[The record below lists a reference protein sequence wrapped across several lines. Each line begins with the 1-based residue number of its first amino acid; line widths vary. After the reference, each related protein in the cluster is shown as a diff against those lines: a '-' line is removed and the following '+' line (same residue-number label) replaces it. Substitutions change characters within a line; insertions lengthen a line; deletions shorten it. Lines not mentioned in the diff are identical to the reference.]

1 MLMRKIAWQSL
12 ANKYGGN
19 TRDISWYLYIYTKLA
34 YHHLFWPKL
43 VKSMAW
49 VWLSRVLTIMLVS
62 IVYIYTYMYYKI
74 RHWTGWWGKPMGKP
88 QESDRRGP
96 ASRAKPLRR
105 FPTGRHVGSGGSFF
119 GGFLSFP
126 VLGLCFGRKPL
137 DLTEKRLRSKNWETD
152 LTHGFRSKLSQLLKL
167 IHRFPKA
174 LNVRKKHSKH
184 RISASKHIR
193 K

>member
-1 MLMRKIAWQSL
+1 M
-12 ANKYGGN
+12 
-19 TRDISWYLYIYTKLA
+19 ISIYIYTKLA

-62 IVYIYTYMYYKI
+62 IVYIYIHICII
-74 RHWTGWWGKPMGKP
+74 RYAIGLVDGENPWENLKSRTGEV
-88 QESDRRGP
+88 QP
-96 ASRAKPLRR
+96 AELNLYGDFPLDATLD
-105 FPTGRHVGSGGSFF
+105 PEGHSSGGSCRSPFWV
-119 GGFLSFP
+119 S
-126 VLGLCFGRKPL
+126 VLAGNRWILQK
-137 DLTEKRLRSKNWETD
+137 KRLRSKNWETD

>member
-1 MLMRKIAWQSL
+1 MGEILGI
-12 ANKYGGN
+12 YH
-19 TRDISWYLYIYTKLA
+19 DIYIHIYTKLA

-137 DLTEKRLRSKNWETD
+137 DLTEKK
-152 LTHGFRSKLSQLLKL
+152 
-167 IHRFPKA
+167 
-174 LNVRKKHSKH
+174 
-184 RISASKHIR
+184 ASKQKLGDWLDPWLSVQALSVVEADSQIPQSIECQ
-193 K
+193 KETLQTPNFSIKAY